1 MSKDR
6 FKKYEAF
13 VAGCFLA
20 SNIDGDYSPEEHK
33 LIYDKVMLNGEKL
46 AIKVDHNDYYR
57 KWNYFSSKGGYK
69 RVESEILNT
78 LKNCPK
84 DFVKKVVAYM
94 ENITYATKNQ
104 TSGRWQD
111 ENEEALINRFVEKL
125 KLDRNEIK
133 SLRLEIY

>member
-33 LIYDKVMLNGEKL
+33 LIYEKVMLNGEKL
-46 AIKVDHNDYYR
+46 AIKVDHNDYHR
-57 KWNYFSSKGGYK
+57 KWNYFSSKGGYQ
-69 RVESEILNT
+69 RLESEILNT

-84 DFVKKVVAYM
+84 DFVTKVVAHM

-104 TSGRWQD
+104 ASGRWQD
-111 ENEEALINRFVEKL
+111 EKEEALINRFVEKQIG
-125 KLDRNEIK
+125 RAHV
-133 SLRLEIY
+133 